1 MMAVVTNFSISG
13 RDIRKET
20 DNWMLNFEKQFTDLK
35 IFFFNFPDDGVDT
48 QSGTKKEDGNDKEKK
63 DEEDAPAPARRAKS
77 IVESWVW
84 GRQPGPVA
92 MGFSGFGG

>member
-35 IFFFNFPDDGVDT
+35 NFF
-48 QSGTKKEDGNDKEKK
+48 
-63 DEEDAPAPARRAKS
+63 
-77 IVESWVW
+77 
-84 GRQPGPVA
+84 
-92 MGFSGFGG
+92 